1 MKKLFVFM
9 LVCFVSVIS
18 CFGQE
23 KKGYISDDKT
33 AGGEISIFEQDG
45 CNIVSFVYVME
56 VDSRYFDER
65 EMVSS
70 YFVIFDS
77 YEEAKMYYKKM
88 VGKIRTFNDFFK
100 LWMYNLSDKKNQLE
114 SAHRRYVEDG
124 VVHTQDI
131 LINYDF

>member
-45 CNIVSFVYVME
+45 CNIVSFVYVILADAKQVLWE
-56 VDSRYFDER
+56 FPSSAPHLSVKCSRIHIPEQCR
-65 EMVSS
+65 S
-70 YFVIFDS
+70 
-77 YEEAKMYYKKM
+77 
-88 VGKIRTFNDFFK
+88 
-100 LWMYNLSDKKNQLE
+100 
-114 SAHRRYVEDG
+114 
-124 VVHTQDI
+124 
-131 LINYDF
+131 